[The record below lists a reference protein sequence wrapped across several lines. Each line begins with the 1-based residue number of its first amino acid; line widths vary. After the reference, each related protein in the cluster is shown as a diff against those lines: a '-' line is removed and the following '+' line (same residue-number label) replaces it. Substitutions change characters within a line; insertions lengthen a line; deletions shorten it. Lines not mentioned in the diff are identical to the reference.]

1 MSTSAPQD
9 GGGRQGDV
17 PYIPWPPVRIT
28 SDNVARWLRR
38 LVVAMGAAAVL
49 VLPQFTTNA
58 SFAGVKG
65 APGPL
70 VVLSLGLAFWLMPVL
85 VIASWVAEGRVRIVR
100 GWLAVPVA
108 LWVAGVAIS
117 TAAASDVFSA
127 LVRGAEMAGLW
138 VGFWAL
144 VQAIRTEGERRFLLA
159 MLVGAAVVCA
169 IVAIYQAAFGLP
181 STWTYFQEHRAEVLA
196 EHGIAP
202 GSWAEKVFIGRFTGG
217 VQAGLGHPN
226 VLAALLVVGAL
237 VAAGLAREKWSEAGT
252 PASRRFAL
260 AVIAAGVIC
269 AVGVFLTQS
278 RGGVV
283 ALAAG
288 LYWLAV
294 AWRVRR
300 RGLRIALVLAPLV
313 AGGIAVAAAAA
324 IDQPAVQGAI
334 LSLRYRLDYWQ
345 ATAEILRRWGLAGVG
360 LENFGLYYTEFKL
373 PTAPEEIRDPHN
385 LILSVWSN
393 LGVAGLA
400 ALAALVVVAVRAW
413 VRNLPRAATVRSRVS
428 SQEAGPA
435 SGEDTAG
442 LTPAART
449 GEPLSS
455 LLVPTAL
462 IAAPG
467 VIVFF
472 MLGWP
477 IGVVAVAAASLVAAL
492 ATAEDP
498 SRLEATERPLDSSR
512 TACIAGL
519 AAFALMEQIGTAILE
534 PPTLWAALLVVGA
547 SLSLGDESPR
557 ARRGPVRRLV
567 RRSMGGA
574 GSLGEGGSGGVF
586 PLGAGAKFALM
597 FIAMAAVFAF
607 VKWLVVPVSRER
619 ALLEEAERWHE
630 PDRQDGILR
639 CAGEVNPLAW
649 EPQMARG
656 RLWQDA
662 GSAAKNVPEISGRM
676 EQAMAAY
683 QEALA
688 RVPRLRRAYLALA
701 QCRLSMPSVGRE
713 DRAAW
718 ADALRYVEDAR
729 RLYPTDIPTQLE
741 LATLVDWLGD
751 AGRAIAEYKRTLEL
765 DRLMPEPGRRLPPDV
780 RSDIDSRVRQLEESL
795 AKRAPAP

>member
-9 GGGRQGDV
+9 GGGRQGEV

-38 LVVAMGAAAVL
+38 LVVAMAAAAVL

-300 RGLRIALVLAPLV
+300 RELRIALVLAPLV

-345 ATAEILRRWGLAGVG
+345 ATAEVLRRWGLAGVG

-400 ALAALVVVAVRAW
+400 ALAGLTVVAVRSW
-413 VRNLPRAATVRSRVS
+413 LRGKI
-428 SQEAGPA
+428 E
-435 SGEDTAG
+435 
-442 LTPAART
+442 PAADLP
-449 GEPLSS
+449 GDLSAAALAKAEPLSS

-512 TACIAGL
+512 TACIAAL

-597 FIAMAAVFAF
+597 FIAMAAVFGY
-607 VKWLVVPVSRER
+607 VKWLVVPVLRER
-619 ALLEEAERWHE
+619 VLLEEAERWHE

>member
-1 MSTSAPQD
+1 
-9 GGGRQGDV
+9 
-17 PYIPWPPVRIT
+17 VRIT

-85 VIASWVAEGRVRIVR
+85 VAASWVAEGRARIVH
-100 GWLAVPVA
+100 GWLALPVA

-117 TAAASDVFSA
+117 TASASDAFSA

-196 EHGIAP
+196 EHGIVP

-345 ATAEILRRWGLAGVG
+345 ATAQILRRWGLAGVG

-413 VRNLPRAATVRSRVS
+413 VRNLPRAATVRACPEHGEGSRVS

-435 SGEDTAG
+435 SGEDTPG

-477 IGVVAVAAASLVAAL
+477 IGVVAVAAAALVAAL

-498 SRLEATERPLDSSR
+498 SRLEAPERPLDSAR
-512 TACIAGL
+512 TACIAAL

-547 SLSLGDESPR
+547 SLSLGGESPR
-557 ARRGPVRRLV
+557 GRR
-567 RRSMGGA
+567 
-574 GSLGEGGSGGVF
+574 GSGGVF
-586 PLGAGAKFALM
+586 SLGSGAKFALM
-597 FIAMAAVFAF
+597 FIAMAAVFGY
-607 VKWLVVPVSRER
+607 VKWLVVPVLRER

-639 CAGEVNPLAW
+639 CAAEVNPLAW

-662 GSAAKNVPEISGRM
+662 GSAAKNVPDISGRM

-765 DRLMPEPGRRLPPDV
+765 ERLMPEPGRRLPPDV